1 MIFHLG
7 VLFTVAVGVNTL
19 LGPYWVMVVVMEDV
33 SWRGEKI
40 IKIWTWWKK
49 KVIKMSH
56 RSFSADSSDSVSGI
70 KHFLY
75 ETHKNVRSY

>member
-1 MIFHLG
+1 MGDGGGDGGRFLEG
-7 VLFTVAVGVNTL
+7 RENDQNLDL
-19 LGPYWVMVVVMEDV
+19 LE
-33 SWRGEKI
+33 
-40 IKIWTWWKK
+40 KK